1 MEHSEVTC
9 WTVIRGAARGNE
21 DDVERFVH
29 LYAPIVHSYLAG
41 RWKASPAHQFIEDAA
56 QEVFVECFKKGG
68 VLDQA
73 DHERLGSFRAFL
85 VGVVR
90 NVALRYETRRLP
102 VMEVQAESGF
112 EPEDPKA
119 EEERLSRVFDRAWAE
134 AVVREAGVRQ
144 DERARILGAEARRRV
159 ELLRL
164 RFHDGLPIREI
175 AARWNL
181 EPRVVHREYAR
192 ARQEFEEA
200 LREVMHVHHPG
211 RSTAAE
217 NEIDHLLELLA

>member
-1 MEHSEVTC
+1 MEHPEVTC
-9 WTVIRGAARGNE
+9 WTVIRGAARGNQ

-29 LYAPIVHSYLAG
+29 LYAPVVHAYLAG
-41 RWKASPAHQFIEDAA
+41 RWKSSPAGEFVEDAA
-56 QEVFVECFKKGG
+56 QEVFVECFKSGG

-73 DHERLGSFRAFL
+73 DHDKLGSFRAFL
-85 VGVVR
+85 LGVVR
-90 NVALRYETRRLP
+90 NVALRYETRKLP
-102 VMEVQAESGF
+102 VKEVQAESGF

-119 EEERLSRVFDRAWAE
+119 AEERLSRVFDRAWAE

-144 DERARILGAEARRRV
+144 DERARILGADARRRV

-164 RFHDGLPIREI
+164 RFHDGLNIRDI

-181 EPRVVHREYAR
+181 EARVVHREYAR

-200 LREVMHVHHPG
+200 LREVMQFHYPG
-211 RSTAAE
+211 QPSSAE
-217 NEIDHLLELLA
+217 NEIGHLLELLA

>member
-1 MEHSEVTC
+1 MEHTEVTC

-29 LYAPIVHSYLAG
+29 LYAPIVHAYLSG
-41 RWKASPAHQFIEDAA
+41 RWRSSPAHEFIEDAA

-73 DHERLGSFRAFL
+73 DHDRLGSFRAFL

-90 NVALRYETRRLP
+90 NVALRYETRKLP
-102 VMEVQAESGF
+102 VKEVQAESGF

-119 EEERLSRVFDRAWAE
+119 KEERLSRVFDRAWAE

-164 RFHDGLPIREI
+164 RFHDGLRIREI

-181 EPRVVHREYAR
+181 EPRVVHKEYAR
-192 ARQEFEEA
+192 ARKEFEEA
-200 LREVMHVHHPG
+200 LREVMHVHHPR
-211 RSTAAE
+211 RSSGAE
-217 NEIDHLLELLA
+217 NEIDQLLELLA